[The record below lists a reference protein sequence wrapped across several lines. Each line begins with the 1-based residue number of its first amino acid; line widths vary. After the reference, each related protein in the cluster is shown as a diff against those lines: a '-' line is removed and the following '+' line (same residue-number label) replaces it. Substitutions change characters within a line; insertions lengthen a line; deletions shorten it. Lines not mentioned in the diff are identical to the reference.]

1 MNEKWKIDY
10 SVFYNSFLIVINSV
24 CFWLRPVTLVLCG
37 LFQFSC
43 YYSTRANCTLFSK
56 QKLECIRQHRCGTPL
71 CGTWFV
77 GGIYHTNSPEVISI
91 FTRQS
96 VLHTSHLE
104 NSWLL
109 PIIHKWRLTFR
120 LGRGHIHYVEKYH
133 LLMKQWHFLSPS
145 RSAYAY
151 WTASR
156 AHCKRAGPCWHDVY
170 STSIWSWCILRCK
183 QGFKLYAPP
192 CQWLRVT
199 LAICLSAGD
208 ERRGCPGWYVLA
220 CMSIG
225 VSLCA
230 HAHIY
235 LLEPHVRFL
244 LLLVLLSPLR
254 C

>member
-1 MNEKWKIDY
+1 M
-10 SVFYNSFLIVINSV
+10 
-24 CFWLRPVTLVLCG
+24 
-37 LFQFSC
+37 FS
-43 YYSTRANCTLFSK
+43 
-56 QKLECIRQHRCGTPL
+56 QPKLESIREHHCGTPL
-71 CGTWFV
+71 SGTWFV

-133 LLMKQWHFLSPS
+133 LLMRQWSPPPPFPPPS
-145 RSAYAY
+145 PFAYAY
-151 WTASR
+151 GTAAR
-156 AHCKRAGPCWHDVY
+156 AHCKREGPRWHDVY
-170 STSIWSWCILRCK
+170 CTSIWYWCILRCK

-208 ERRGCPGWYVLA
+208 ECREGAQPG
-220 CMSIG
+220 
-225 VSLCA
+225 
-230 HAHIY
+230 
-235 LLEPHVRFL
+235 
-244 LLLVLLSPLR
+244 LLSWMCLSVCARASVCACLP
-254 C
+254 CI